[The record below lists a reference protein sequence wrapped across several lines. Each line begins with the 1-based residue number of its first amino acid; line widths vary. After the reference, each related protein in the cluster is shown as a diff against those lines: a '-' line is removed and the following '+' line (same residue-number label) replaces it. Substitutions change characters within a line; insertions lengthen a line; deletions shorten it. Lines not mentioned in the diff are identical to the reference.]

1 MTAAH
6 LINYDDN
13 LLQQVLLSDDQIE
26 DDLSYLMQEYDK
38 TVYNGTLQS
47 TTDYNQGPGAPC
59 LCSIDSPSPSVPLS
73 CEIA

>member
-13 LLQQVLLSDDQIE
+13 LLQQVLLTDDQIE

-38 TVYNGTLQS
+38 TVYAGTLDTS
-47 TTDYNQGPGAPC
+47 DVYAGDPGAPC
-59 LCSIDSPSPSVPLS
+59 TCSLEAPSPSDPLA
-73 CEIA
+73 CAIA